1 MLADRQLPVLVHVRV
16 CEGVFQWL
24 CVCVCVS
31 VCARGFRCVLV
42 CVCVGAV
49 CFWARVCVCACWC
62 AWVRVGLCVRVC
74 VCVLL
79 GCRSVVSQIS
89 FYLRKA
95 SFSHRLTNESVT
107 SFDCTNTHFDCVA
120 DKFIFA

>member
-1 MLADRQLPVLVHVRV
+1 MVV
-16 CEGVFQWL
+16 

-42 CVCVGAV
+42 CVCVWVLCVFGHA
-49 CFWARVCVCACWC
+49 CVCVCACWC

-89 FYLRKA
+89 FCLRKA
-95 SFSHRLTNESVT
+95 SLSQRLTNESVT
-107 SFDCTNTHFDCVA
+107 SFDCTNPHFDCVA

>member
-1 MLADRQLPVLVHVRV
+1 MV
-16 CEGVFQWL
+16 
-24 CVCVCVS
+24 VCVCLCVR
-31 VCARGFRCVLV
+31 VGFGVYLCV